1 MPLVVSALYDLAQR
15 ESEPRRRPVAEY
27 LELSRFLFVSPVD
40 LHIFCEPDLVVS
52 LEQMVPL
59 RPEGY
64 LTQIQALAFEDLPE
78 WRSGQRAAEG
88 LADGSITRTAST
100 SNYVKDSPAAQTVW
114 WSKCGLMKRAA
125 DAHLRG
131 NEETVWWVDCGI
143 IHACELPVSQ
153 QLELGH
159 VARPVF
165 GKLFD
170 FDHVKHDRTDFLRRG
185 VTCVAGGI
193 LGVPVSRIDE
203 LVSMFSERL
212 QATLDQ
218 GLFVNDEALYSC
230 LAIDIECD
238 LVETTF
244 HRLLVDVARF
254 GRSEANVVELD
265 ATVQV
270 DASSSDDCVD
280 VEPLILRRVL
290 LPSPVRSDRV
300 SLNPSIARDP
310 EGGYLCVVRNTNYRY
325 IDGDYRRLDGGDV
338 IRTENV
344 LVKLSDDFAEEW
356 SSIIDDQ
363 EVRTEPPLFPVA
375 GFEDARLVVRGGQW
389 WMSATSREHRSDGRC
404 QIVLSQLTIAS
415 DHAVAIGESH
425 ELPFLTAYGH
435 EKNWMPIL
443 GRDHAWVWGTEPT
456 VVCRFDD
463 VTNSLVPSRTAK
475 GNHSLRGGSQ
485 VVWWANGWLAVIHD
499 VVHASA
505 QRTYRHRFARWDA
518 DWNLVQVT
526 DPFRLGDDPYGLEFC
541 AGLVVSRDGERLILS
556 VGIGDER
563 AEVIEMTV
571 PDWLIKIPG
580 PTTPQSDIQQ

>member
-1 MPLVVSALYDLAQR
+1 MPLVVTALYDLAQR
-15 ESEPRRRPVAEY
+15 ESEPRRRSVAEY
-27 LELSRFLFVSPVD
+27 LALSRFLFVSPVD
-40 LHIFCEPDLVVS
+40 LHVFCEPDLVAS
-52 LEQMVPL
+52 LEQMVSL
-59 RPEGY
+59 RPVGY

-78 WRSGQRAAEG
+78 WRSGQRAVQG
-88 LADGSITRTAST
+88 LADGSIARAAST
-100 SNYVKDSPAAQTVW
+100 SNHVKDSPAAQTVW
-114 WSKCGLMKRAA
+114 WSKFALMKRAA
-125 DAHLRG
+125 DAHLVG

-143 IHACELPVSQ
+143 IHGCLLPESQ
-153 QLELGH
+153 LLELGDI
-159 VARPVF
+159 ARPVF
-165 GKLFD
+165 GQVCN
-170 FDHVKHDRTDFLRRG
+170 FDHIKDDITDYLRRG
-185 VTCVAGGI
+185 VTCIAGGI
-193 LGVPVSRIDE
+193 LGVPVSQIDE
-203 LVSMFSERL
+203 LAVTFSERL

-230 LAIDIECD
+230 LALEIECD

-244 HRLLVDVARF
+244 HRLLVDVAGF
-254 GRSEANVVELD
+254 GQSRPAVVTLEVTNL
-265 ATVQV
+265 V
-270 DASSSDDCVD
+270 DLSSNDDCVD

-290 LPSPVRSDRV
+290 LSSPARSDRV

-310 EGGYLCVVRNTNYRY
+310 QGGYLCIVRNTNYRY

-344 LVKLSDDFAEEW
+344 LVKLNDDFVQEW
-356 SSIIDDQ
+356 SSVINDQ
-363 EVRTEPPLFPVA
+363 QVRTEPPLFPVA
-375 GFEDARLVVRGGQW
+375 GFEDARLVLRTGQW
-389 WMSATSREHRSDGRC
+389 WMSSTSREHRTDGRC
-404 QIVLSQLTIAS
+404 QIVLSKLTIAS
-415 DHAVAIGESH
+415 DHAVAIDESH

-475 GNHSLRGGSQ
+475 GNLGLRGGSQ

-499 VVHASA
+499 VVHAGA
-505 QRTYRHRFARWDA
+505 LRTYRHRFARWDA

-526 DPFRLGDDPYGLEFC
+526 DSFRLGDDPYGLEFC

-571 PDWLIKIPG
+571 PDWLIKIIG
-580 PTTPQSDIQQ
+580 PTTLQSDIPQ